1 MIRIELLR
9 EVKRMWVCWIEG
21 LICRLTDI
29 HRDGDRQSEVSD
41 LTFSNLP
48 FPPPRDHWSS
58 AFTFSSASNVKGWC
72 LISRSNLT
80 REKEM
85 GRRFDLSTQKLLAH
99 VRDGMWAMWPSKNAR
114 SPRRHGIYREKI
126 ALMYIHTSGLT
137 RRRGRYLLRSTF
149 SSTESGLVVLFS
161 VQPMIYKER
170 GGFDVSAQ
178 AEAPAGMGKK
188 CDEIALF

>member
-21 LICRLTDI
+21 LICRLTDL

-48 FPPPRDHWSS
+48 FPPPPDHWSS
-58 AFTFSSASNVKGWC
+58 DLTFSSASNVKGWC
-72 LISRSNLT
+72 LISRSDLT
-80 REKEM
+80 REKEI

-126 ALMYIHTSGLT
+126 ALMYIPPAWLGGGEGTC
-137 RRRGRYLLRSTF
+137 
-149 SSTESGLVVLFS
+149 S
-161 VQPMIYKER
+161 VQR
-170 GGFDVSAQ
+170 SA
-178 AEAPAGMGKK
+178 PRRVG
-188 CDEIALF
+188 